1 MSVLWLGD
9 EDNDGKYS
17 IKVIC
22 FRWASPKLVSSLAV
36 SANSDPS
43 YGITADASKDDNVE
57 VCYRG
62 WKLGMRLPT

>member
-17 IKVIC
+17 IKVTC
-22 FRWASPKLVSSLAV
+22 FRWASPKLVSSPAV

-43 YGITADASKDDNVE
+43 YGITADLVKTRMSRFVKE
-57 VCYRG
+57 IG
-62 WKLGMRLPT
+62 SSE